1 MMIRTRN
8 KEQEAKAYYLRLRRI
23 ILICLGSWF
32 LIPGSIMSQVLYRI
46 SGNASEAPSYILA
59 TNRIVDMTFIDSIPN
74 TFTCFAECNKV
85 ITEFAMQDYEAL
97 AALRQAALLP
107 DSVRLQNFYTNL
119 QYKEIDEA
127 LRINIGMGLE
137 QLGRMKPSYLTE
149 MYRDELMKKWLNYND
164 ERSMETFFEKVAT
177 QSNIP
182 VYGLDEIGETMYMLF
197 DREPFHWQCEELY
210 KVIQYPEKEV
220 RQERTLREMY
230 MYGRLSDMAY
240 QVKGP
245 DNSTSISYSDY
256 QVYKK
261 RNIIWAE
268 RLQPY
273 LKEGKA
279 FITLNAIYLGGED
292 GLLAQLRK
300 VGYRV
305 KAVNR

>member
-23 ILICLGSWF
+23 ILICLGSWV
-32 LIPGSIMSQVLYRI
+32 LVPGSIMSQVLYRI

-97 AALRQAALLP
+97 SALRQAALLP
-107 DSVRLQNFYTNL
+107 DSIRLSNFYTNQ
-119 QYKEIDEA
+119 QYQEIDEV

-137 QLGRMKPSYLTE
+137 QLGRMKPAYLTE
-149 MYRDELMKKWLNYND
+149 MYRDELMKKWLNYDD

-182 VYGLDEIGETMYMLF
+182 VYGLDDIGETMYMLF

-220 RQERTLREMY
+220 RQERILREMY

-261 RNIIWAE
+261 RNIIWAT

>member
-23 ILICLGSWF
+23 ILICLGSWV
-32 LIPGSIMSQVLYRI
+32 LVPGSIMSQVLYRI

-97 AALRQAALLP
+97 SALRQAALLP
-107 DSVRLQNFYTNL
+107 DSIRLSNFYTNQ
-119 QYKEIDEA
+119 QYQEIDEV

-137 QLGRMKPSYLTE
+137 QLGRMKPAYLTE
-149 MYRDELMKKWLNYND
+149 MYRDELMKKWLNYDD

-182 VYGLDEIGETMYMLF
+182 VYGLDDIGETMYMLF

>member
-32 LIPGSIMSQVLYRI
+32 VVPGSIMSQVLYRI

-97 AALRQAALLP
+97 SALRQAALLP
-107 DSVRLQNFYTNL
+107 DSIRLSNFYTNQ
-119 QYKEIDEA
+119 QYQEIDEV

-137 QLGRMKPSYLTE
+137 QLGRMKPAYLTE
-149 MYRDELMKKWLNYND
+149 MYRDELMKKWLNYDD

-182 VYGLDEIGETMYMLF
+182 VYGLDDIGETMYMLF

-220 RQERTLREMY
+220 RQERILREMY

-261 RNIIWAE
+261 RNIIWAT

>member
-23 ILICLGSWF
+23 ILICLGSWV
-32 LIPGSIMSQVLYRI
+32 LVPSSIMSQVLYRI

-97 AALRQAALLP
+97 SALRQAALLP
-107 DSVRLQNFYTNL
+107 DSIRLSNFYTNQ
-119 QYKEIDEA
+119 QYQEIDEV

-137 QLGRMKPSYLTE
+137 QLGRMKPAYLTE
-149 MYRDELMKKWLNYND
+149 MYRDELMKKWLNYDD

-182 VYGLDEIGETMYMLF
+182 VYGLDDIGETMYMLF

-220 RQERTLREMY
+220 RQERILREMY

-261 RNIIWAE
+261 RNIIWAT